1 MRLLEAV
8 LPRDHDLYFIGDDH
22 EGALAQH
29 TSALDK
35 TIARIA
41 KDPRAYLIHLG
52 DLCETLD
59 VQHPYYDPRTLVKD
73 ETGNPL
79 TAYYQTKNQAIRYLP
94 VAQKMIA
101 SLDGNHEKRAEHV
114 FPIIESFLE
123 RIGRQEVY
131 GGYTCKVSIRDE
143 NGNLLYKVFA
153 YHGRS
158 LAESRAG
165 SERQKEANRA
175 EQLKRVLAP
184 LAGDCAVM
192 AMGHTHRLMAVKPI
206 KRLYLTDDG
215 KKIQQNYIQAVQNA
229 DYIDPDSRYYLNTGT
244 FLRTQLLNIDTYGEL
259 RGYPPTKIG
268 YPIVKVRNGIIQ
280 DAVEV
285 EI

>member
-22 EGALAQH
+22 EGALAQY

-35 TIARIA
+35 TITRIA
-41 KDPRAYLIHLG
+41 KDPKAFLIHMG
-52 DLCETLD
+52 DLCETLE
-59 VQHPYYDPRTLVKD
+59 VNHPYYDPRTLTKD
-73 ETGNPL
+73 DTGNPSIP
-79 TAYYQTKNQAIRYLP
+79 YYQVKMQAARYGI
-94 VAQKMIA
+94 VASKMIA
-101 SLDGNHEKRAEHV
+101 ALDGNHEDRAKNTY
-114 FPIIESFLE
+114 PLIQDFLE
-123 RIGRQEVY
+123 RIGRPEIY
-131 GGYTCKVSIRDE
+131 GGYTCKVSIRDDQ
-143 NGNLLYKVFA
+143 GNLQYKIFA
-153 YHGRS
+153 FHGRK

-175 EQLKRVLAP
+175 EQLKRVLFP
-184 LAGDCAVM
+184 LAGDCVLQAI
-192 AMGHTHRLMAVKPI
+192 GHTHRLIVVKPI

-215 KKIQQNYIQAVQNA
+215 KRIKQNYIQAIQNA
-229 DYIDPDSRYYLNTGT
+229 NYIDPDSRYYLNTGT
-244 FLRTQLLNIDTYGEL
+244 FLRTQLLNTDTYSEK

-268 YPIVKVRNGIIQ
+268 YPIVKVRNGIIR